1 MHKYYNQVFSFTY
14 YYLGSWVHYPKEIK
28 HLPSRIGRDNK
39 SNSTDKLFNARS
51 TFHKIGEE
59 RIMAHD
65 ANRDQTKVLVAFSTG
80 CFLQISWLHTTLKI
94 DLKMS

>member
-1 MHKYYNQVFSFTY
+1 M
-14 YYLGSWVHYPKEIK
+14 IK

-80 CFLQISWLHTTLKI
+80 CFLKISWLHRALKI
-94 DLKMS
+94 QIKINLGRVSM